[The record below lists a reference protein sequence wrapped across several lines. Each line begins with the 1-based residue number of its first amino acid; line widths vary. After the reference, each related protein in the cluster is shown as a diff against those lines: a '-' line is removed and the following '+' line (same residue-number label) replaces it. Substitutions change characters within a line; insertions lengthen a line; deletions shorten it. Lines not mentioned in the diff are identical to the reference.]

1 MRLIASAYMDAD
13 TVDMT
18 QISMKKNVGT
28 THPAS
33 ANLLSGVASKHAYQH
48 TSE

>member
-1 MRLIASAYMDAD
+1 MDAE

-33 ANLLSGVASKHAYQH
+33 ANLKRA
-48 TSE
+48 T